1 MPPDA
6 GGKRMSRP
14 PRARLIGTL
23 VGGDSPLARL
33 QEHARQLVRL
43 QRQLDLQ
50 LPDYLQ
56 GAVAVA
62 NLQGGILALHVQN
75 ATVAARLK
83 MLLPRLREG
92 LSAQGAPVE
101 EIRVRVRLPKNTDAR
116 RPPPVR
122 EIDDNVLAGLEHL
135 KEQLT
140 ERSPLAGPLARLIE
154 RAARRRS

>member
-1 MPPDA
+1 
-6 GGKRMSRP
+6 MSRP

-62 NLQGGILALHVQN
+62 NLQNGVLALHVQN

-92 LSAQGAPVE
+92 LAAQGAQIE
-101 EIRVRVRLPKNTDAR
+101 EIRVRVRLQKSTDAR
-116 RPPPVR
+116 RPQPVR
-122 EIDDNVLAGLEHL
+122 EIDADVLAGLEHL
-135 KEQLT
+135 KEQLS
-140 ERSPLAGPLARLIE
+140 ERSPLAAPLARLIE